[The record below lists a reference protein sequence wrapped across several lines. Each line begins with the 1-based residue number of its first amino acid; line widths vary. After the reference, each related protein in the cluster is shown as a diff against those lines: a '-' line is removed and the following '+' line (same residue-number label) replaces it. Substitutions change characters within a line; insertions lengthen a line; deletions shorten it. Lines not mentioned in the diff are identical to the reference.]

1 MLMSSIFKPAFS
13 AGPTY
18 GGAIPSSR
26 WMPLGLDMST
36 ETFAGP
42 HVDEKRAM
50 TITAVFRS
58 VSLISEAVAMLPLV
72 VMQRDGERRER
83 VEDHPLNELFANP
96 NDLMNSVD
104 LRSTTQAHALQYG
117 NGYQNIQRTAAGQP
131 VRLWPLLPDR
141 TRLTP
146 IDGGSGERELVYVT
160 TIDGTQHP
168 VDPADVAH
176 IRGLSFDGIRGYS
189 PIQLAKQGLGLAL
202 ALEEYGSRF
211 FSNDAKSGGVIQHP
225 GNLSKPAQD
234 RLREAWNAQSGLSRA
249 HLVKVL
255 EEGMEFKPTSIPPED
270 AQFLMT
276 RTFQVEEVA
285 RLYGI
290 PLHMLQSQAKS
301 TSWGSGIAQMS
312 LGFLIYTV
320 MPWLLRWEQELG
332 RKLLTE
338 QERDDGMYLRH
349 NVSALLR
356 SDPVTRSSFYTAA
369 LNSATGWMT
378 RAEVRALEDLN
389 PDDIENMTSNA
400 VPFASPPAADEP
412 EEDELEDDES
422 AED

>member
-1 MLMSSIFKPAFS
+1 
-13 AGPTY
+13 
-18 GGAIPSSR
+18 
-26 WMPLGLDMST
+26 MPLGLDMST
-36 ETFAGP
+36 ATFAGP

-58 VSLISEAVAMLPLV
+58 VSLIAEAVAMLPIV

-96 NDLMNSVD
+96 NDLMNPVD
-104 LRSTTQAHALQYG
+104 LRAATQAHALQYG

-146 IDGGSGERELVYVT
+146 MEVGKGDRELIYVT
-160 TIDGTQHP
+160 TIDGEQFSL
-168 VDPADVAH
+168 DPADVAH

-189 PIQLAKQGLGLAL
+189 PLQLARQGLGLAL
-202 ALEEYGSRF
+202 ALEEYGSKF
-211 FSNDAKSGGVIQHP
+211 FSNDAKSGGVIEHP
-225 GNLSKPAQD
+225 GPLSKPAQD
-234 RLREAWNAQSGLSRA
+234 RLREAWNAQSGLGRA
-249 HLVKVL
+249 HMVKVL
-255 EEGMEFKPTSIPPED
+255 EEGMKFNATSIPPED

-356 SDPVTRSSFYTAA
+356 SDPATRSAFYTAA

-389 PDDIENMTSNA
+389 PDDIENMTPNA